1 MLKNTEIVRTLI
13 QNPDSLVLEIL
24 FDDNS
29 RELVPFRCNA
39 AEDPSILES
48 LREFFAMI
56 GPDLDQAAVQGPSME
71 AEFPACLRC
80 PIFFQVMEN
89 ILPQGKKPVGV
100 NVRNTWSRDILT
112 HDDAREHLLG
122 KDAIFSTASAN

>member
-1 MLKNTEIVRTLI
+1 MSHTELVRTI
-13 QNPDSLVLEIL
+13 IEHPDSIVLEVS
-24 FDDNS
+24 FDDGS
-29 RELVPFRCNA
+29 IEFLPFRCNVS
-39 AEDPSILES
+39 ENPSILEP
-48 LREFFAMI
+48 LRQFFAMI
-56 GPDLDQAAVQGPSME
+56 DLDPNQNTVQSPPME

-100 NVRNTWSRDILT
+100 NALNTWSRDILT

-122 KDAIFSTASAN
+122 KDAAFSTASAN